1 MPETRTQTRQAT
13 VDRLHRIADDH
24 AGGYRPGL
32 TRADALAELAATSSD
47 PDLLAR
53 AAAAHAMAD
62 NWYAIVAVDLLIEAG
77 ADEDLIQEH
86 IAELG

>member
-1 MPETRTQTRQAT
+1 VPETRIQNRQAT

-24 AGGYRPGL
+24 SGGYRPGL
-32 TRADALAELAATSSD
+32 TRADALAELCATSSD
-47 PDLLAR
+47 PDLLAE

-77 ADEDLIQEH
+77 ADEELIQLH